1 LGTANSEETAGG
13 RLTKRAIDAA
23 KAGRKAR
30 WLWDGDVKGFGVR
43 LHGSGVKS
51 FVFQYRAGK
60 GRAAPKRRYT
70 IGTYGTLTLDKARN
84 IARQLAGKAAG
95 GSDPLADKR
104 REALAQREARQR
116 AKNAQRNTVAGLAVR
131 FLDQHVK
138 PHNRSA
144 AEYERILNRYVLPAW
159 GKRPV
164 NEIRR
169 ADVVALLDGVVA
181 GTGPGT
187 AKPRRRKGQTAA
199 PRSRDRRT
207 MAHHV
212 LAVIRKMFRW
222 HQARDENFVTPVVA
236 GMSPLVRPGER
247 ARDRILSD
255 DELRAVWT
263 ALDAT
268 AYPFGPLVRFLL
280 LTAQRREEAAQARW
294 DEIDLEAGTW
304 TIPAARYKTKRAN
317 VVPLSPAARDVLASL
332 PRILPS
338 AAGSDADAPA
348 PGYVFTTTGNTPFS
362 GFSKAKRTLDSA
374 SKTSDWTLHDLR
386 RTARTLMVRASVRSD
401 VAERVLGHVIG
412 GVAGVYDRHDYV
424 AEKRHAL
431 EALAA
436 EIDRVLNPQPAKV
449 VKLRRPSAGAP
460 S

>member
-1 LGTANSEETAGG
+1 MATANSEETGSG

-23 KAGRKAR
+23 KAGRTAR
-30 WLWDGDVKGFGVR
+30 WLWDGELKGFGVR
-43 LHGSGVKS
+43 LHASGVKS

-70 IGTYGTLTLDKARN
+70 IGTYGTLTLDKARD

-104 REALAQREARQR
+104 REALAQREARQKAR
-116 AKNAQRNTVAGLAVR
+116 NARQNTVSGLAAR

-144 AEYERILNRYVLPAW
+144 SEYERILNRYV
-159 GKRPV
+159 RPV
-164 NEIRR
+164 WGSRPVTDIRR
-169 ADVVALLDGVVA
+169 ADVVALLDGIVA

-187 AKPRRRKGQTAA
+187 AKPRRRKGQTAP

-263 ALDAT
+263 ALHAT

-280 LTAQRREEAAQARW
+280 LTAQRREEAAQACW
-294 DEIDLEAGTW
+294 DEIDLKAGTW

-317 VVPLSPAARDVLASL
+317 VVPLSAAARSMLTSL
-332 PRILPS
+332 PRIQPMP
-338 AAGSDADAPA
+338 AEPGSEAP
-348 PGYVFTTTGNTPFS
+348 PPVYVFTTTGDTPFS
-362 GFSKAKRTLDSA
+362 GFSKAKRALDDA
-374 SKTSDWTLHDLR
+374 SKTSGWTLHDLR
-386 RTARTLMVRASVRSD
+386 RTARTLMVRAGVRSD
-401 VAERVLGHVIG
+401 IAERVLGHVIG
-412 GVAGVYDRHDYV
+412 GVAGVYDRHDYIS
-424 AEKRHAL
+424 EKRHAL

-436 EIDRVLNPQPAKV
+436 EIDRVMNPQPAKV
-449 VKLRRPSAGAP
+449 VKLRRAK
-460 S
+460 